1 MLNGNKPTNS
11 ALFGQ
16 QTGKSQ
22 DAFTDDPRREPLAI
36 IGIGCHFPGGAT
48 SPQAFWDLLCAGTDA
63 TREVPSDRWDVRK
76 FYDPDLKKS
85 GKMNTFR
92 GGYLERLD
100 QFDAQ
105 FFGISPREAMWLDP
119 QQRLLLQVTWEA
131 LEDAGQVADRL
142 IGSNTGVYIGGFTLD
157 YQLMQNF
164 GVYSRY
170 ELQTH
175 SATGMMMTMLAN
187 RLSYVF
193 GFHGPSLAVD
203 TACSGSLV
211 AVHLACQSIWNGECS
226 LAIAGGA
233 NAMIAPTMTIAESKG
248 GFLSSDGRCKTFDA
262 SANGYA
268 RGEGA
273 AVVLIKPL
281 SQAQADGDPI
291 YALIRGTAV
300 TQDGHTNGITVPN
313 PAAQE
318 TAMRLAYQRAGV
330 LPQHVQYVEAHG
342 TGTPVGDPLEARAIG
357 NVVSADRPEGEQCI
371 IGSVKTNIGHL
382 EAAAGVA
389 GLIKTALALKHRQIP
404 PHLHFHNP
412 NPDIPFDKLQLH
424 VPTTLE
430 AWPDRDGIAL
440 AGVNSFGFGGTNAHV
455 VLQGAFPPSTTATHS
470 EDTEQLSLLPLS
482 ARSTEALQAVA
493 ESYRTFL
500 TDTASHFHDIV
511 YSVSQHRSHHDHRLA
526 VVAHSKAE
534 AITNL
539 DAFLADKPR
548 LGTTTGR
555 VPLNDHPK
563 TAFVFSGMGPQW
575 WAMGRDLLE
584 HEPVFR
590 ASIERSAAEFQRYTD
605 WSLLDAFTVS
615 EANSRMTEAEVAEP
629 ANFALQVG
637 LAELW
642 HSWGVQPDAIIG
654 HSTGE
659 FAAHYLAGTLS
670 FEDAVKLVYHHSRLQ
685 QRISGSGRMLAIGM
699 SHETLSKAVLDDA
712 NPVSIAAINGPT
724 SVTISG
730 ESAVL
735 EGYAQQLETFQ
746 VFHRFLAT
754 DVPYHSHFVE
764 PLRDELLD
772 SLTDLN
778 PQSASLPLYSTV
790 TGTRIDG
797 READARYW
805 WQNARAT
812 VLFSSA
818 LSQMID
824 DGYSVFLELGPH
836 PVLASSITELLA
848 EQGQEGKVLPS
859 LRRNEEDRVV
869 MLGSLGGLYTLG
881 YPIDWQVLSGCTGK
895 FVHLPSYPWQLKSYW
910 TESIESREDRLLT
923 QVHPLLGQRMSAAH
937 PTWELEVSPR
947 LLTYLVDHRIQ
958 ESILLPGSAFAEM
971 ALAAAREIFGEGVY
985 AVEELAFRKA
995 LFLPEVSDPR
1005 LQIVLDPQH
1014 ATVEIY
1020 SYTPTASGEARWA
1033 LHATAKLSQ
1042 SPPSEVAPRLNLN
1055 ALRQSCTGET
1065 SREDFYQLS
1074 QHMGFQY
1081 GPAFQAIQHVY
1092 TGTGTA
1098 LAQLRV
1104 PTSVETELETYAF
1117 HPVMLDAAFQ
1127 VLLTATRSV
1136 EAPSDQSASTPY
1148 LPVSVDSI
1156 RIFGRPVQQMQAFA
1170 RLIKA
1175 DNRIVVGNVQ
1185 VVDMEGNVLAEI
1197 QGFRAQSLEASM
1209 SQTPERID
1217 RGLYELEWQLMPRT
1231 VGVDDTEITEGDTP
1245 PTQTITQDGSW
1256 LIFSD
1261 QSGVATELIDH
1272 LERHGERYITV
1283 SRANAPHLVQQGG
1296 HYAIDPSR
1304 PEQFQQLVSALSA
1317 TSQTVFS
1324 KVVHLWS
1331 LDSTFT
1337 ETDSLA
1343 ALEQEQIT
1351 GCLSVMSMMQA
1362 LSQSG
1367 WSQTPR
1373 VWLVT
1378 RGAQAVGTDSSP
1390 IAVEQAPMWGL
1401 GRVIGHQEFPGMWGG
1416 MVDLDRVDSG
1426 TQTTLLFEEL
1436 QQSTGEDQIAFRSGQ
1451 RYVVRLLASTHLTPP
1466 LPPSFHPD
1474 GSYLI
1479 TGGLG
1484 TLGLL
1489 VARWMAT
1496 QGARRLI
1503 LMGRTQ
1509 VPLRSTWHQ
1518 LEEDHPQKKLIRA
1531 IRDLEAL
1538 GATVHLAAVD
1548 TADEEQLSNFLRE
1561 YEREGWP
1568 PIRGVVHTAGVVQ
1581 DELLLRMTTETFQ
1594 RVLRPKVRGGWLLHR
1609 LLKDA
1614 PLDFFILFASTGSVI
1629 ASLGQ
1634 GNYAAAN
1641 AFLDALAHHRRSL
1654 GLPALSIGWGPW
1666 SVGMV
1671 EQLKLEQFYTKRGIE
1686 LITPEVGM
1694 QVLSRVLQQRPA
1706 HLTAITANWAVARET
1721 SPLGT
1726 MPPMFSQLLE
1736 QAEEV
1741 ATDNTNSDDGRL
1753 LLQLSETPAAERQQ
1767 VLSSHLQEL
1776 VARVLQLDASQFSSQ
1791 HSLTSLGLDSMMA
1804 IEVKHRIESTLKVD
1818 VSVLELLQEV
1828 TIIQLSTRILA
1839 SLQLD
1844 ASPAT
1849 GTESSIA
1856 EIQELIEHTEGE
1868 DLEKLLAELEETP
1881 EGGRL
1886 EDLLTKLEQPS
1897 ENEELERLLA
1907 ELEQTLDSEANV

>member
-1 MLNGNKPTNS
+1 MLNGNKPTGPGTS
-11 ALFGQ
+11 RQ
-16 QTGKSQ
+16 QTRESQ
-22 DAFTDDPRREPLAI
+22 AAFTDGPRREPLAI

-131 LEDAGQVADRL
+131 LEDAGQAADRL
-142 IGSNTGVYIGGFTLD
+142 AESDTGVFIGGFTLD

-187 RLSYVF
+187 RISYVF
-193 GFHGPSLAVD
+193 GFHGPSMTVD

-248 GFLSSDGRCKTFDA
+248 GFLSPDGHCKTFDA

-273 AVVLIKPL
+273 GVVLIKPL
-281 SQAQADGDPI
+281 SCAQADGDPI

-318 TAMRLAYQRAGV
+318 TAMRLAYQRAGI
-330 LPQHVQYVEAHG
+330 LPQHVQYIEAHG

-357 NVVSADRPEGEQCI
+357 TVVSADRPAGEQCI
-371 IGSVKTNIGHL
+371 VGSVKTNIGHL

-389 GLIKTALALKHRQIP
+389 GLVKTALALKHRQIP

-412 NPDIPFDKLQLH
+412 NPDIPFDKLQLR

-430 AWPDRDGIAL
+430 AWPATDSPAL

-455 VLQGAFPPSTTATHS
+455 VLQEAPPTPAPEAQP
-470 EDTEQLSLLPLS
+470 EDAERLYLLPLS
-482 ARSTEALQAVA
+482 ARSAEALRASA
-493 ESYRTFL
+493 ESYRAFL
-500 TDTASHFHDIV
+500 TDTASHLHDIV
-511 YSVSQHRSHHDHRLA
+511 YAASQRRSHHDHRLTL
-526 VVAHSKAE
+526 VAHSKAE
-534 AITNL
+534 TIANL
-539 DAFLADKPR
+539 DAFLADEPR
-548 LGTTTGR
+548 LGTSTGR
-555 VPLNDHPK
+555 ILLNDRPQ
-563 TAFVFSGMGPQW
+563 TVFVCSGMGPQW
-575 WAMGRDLLE
+575 WAMGRDLLK

-590 ASIERSAAEFQRYTD
+590 ASIERCDAEFQRYTNQ
-605 WSLLDAFTVS
+605 SLQEAFTAP
-615 EANSRMTEAEVAEP
+615 EASSRMAEVEVAES

-637 LAELW
+637 LAALW
-642 HSWGVQPDAIIG
+642 HSWGIQPDAIIG

-659 FAAHYLAGTLS
+659 FAAHYLAGVLS

-699 SHETLSKAVLDDA
+699 SYETLSKAVLDDA

-724 SVTISG
+724 AVTISG
-730 ESAVL
+730 EAAVL

-764 PLRDELLD
+764 PLHDELLTA
-772 SLTDLN
+772 LADLH
-778 PQSASLPLYSTV
+778 PQSASIPLYSTV

-818 LSQMID
+818 LSQMIQ
-824 DGYSVFLELGPH
+824 DGYSVFLELAPH

-848 EQGQEGKVLPS
+848 EQQQEGKVLPS

-869 MLGSLGGLYTLG
+869 MLGSLGTLYTLG
-881 YPIDWQVLSGCTGK
+881 YPIDWQALSGHTGN
-895 FVHLPSYPWQLKSYW
+895 FVRLPSYPWQLKSYW

-923 QVHPLLGQRMSAAH
+923 QIHPLLGQRMSAAY
-937 PTWELEVSPR
+937 PTWELELSPR
-947 LLTYLVDHRIQ
+947 LLPYLVDHRIQ
-958 ESILLPGSAFAEM
+958 GNVLLPGAAFAEM
-971 ALAAAREIFGEGVY
+971 ALAATCEIFGVGVY
-985 AVEELAFRKA
+985 MVEELTFRKA
-995 LFLPEVSDPR
+995 LFLPEASDPR
-1005 LQIVLDPQH
+1005 LQTVLDPQR
-1014 ATVEIY
+1014 ATVDIY
-1020 SYTPTASGEARWA
+1020 SYTPTASGEARWT
-1033 LHATAKLSQ
+1033 LHSTAKLRQ
-1042 SPPSEVAPRLNLN
+1042 SPPSEVAPRLDLN
-1055 ALRQSCTGET
+1055 AIQQSCTAEV

-1081 GPAFQAIQHVY
+1081 GPAFQAIQHVD
-1092 TGTGTA
+1092 TGAGIA
-1098 LAQLRV
+1098 LAQLHV
-1104 PTSVETELETYAF
+1104 PASVETELATYAF
-1117 HPVMLDAAFQ
+1117 HPAMLDAAFQ

-1136 EAPSDQSASTPY
+1136 EDSSDQSASTPY
-1148 LPVSVDSI
+1148 LPVSVDRI
-1156 RIFGRPVQQMQAFA
+1156 RIFGRPVQRMQAFA

-1175 DNRIVVGNVQ
+1175 DSRLVVGNVQ
-1185 VVDMEGNVLAEI
+1185 VVDMEGNLLAEI
-1197 QGFRAQSLEASM
+1197 QGFRAQSLEASI
-1209 SQTPERID
+1209 SQAPERID
-1217 RGLYELEWQLMPRT
+1217 RGLYELEWQPMPRLT
-1231 VGVDDTEITEGDTP
+1231 ERDDAEVAEGDTP
-1245 PTQTITQDGSW
+1245 PAEIVTQDGSW
-1256 LIFSD
+1256 LIFID
-1261 QSGVATELIDH
+1261 QSGVGAALIAC
-1272 LERHGERYITV
+1272 LEQHGEHYITV
-1283 SRANAPHLVQQGG
+1283 SRTNSPQLIQQGE

-1304 PEQFQQLVSALSA
+1304 PEQFQQLVTALSA
-1317 TSQTVFS
+1317 TNQTAFS
-1324 KVVHLWS
+1324 SVMHLWS

-1337 ETDSLA
+1337 ETDSPS
-1343 ALEQEQIT
+1343 ALEQEQVA
-1351 GCLSVMSMMQA
+1351 GCLSVMYLMQA

-1373 VWLVT
+1373 IWLVT
-1378 RGAQAVGTDSSP
+1378 RGAQAVDTNSGP
-1390 IAVEQAPMWGL
+1390 IAIEQAPIWGL

-1416 MVDLDRVDSG
+1416 MIDLERASSE
-1426 TQTTLLFEEL
+1426 TQAALLFEEL
-1436 QQSTGEDQIAFRSGQ
+1436 QHSTNEDQIAFRAGQ
-1451 RYVVRLLASTHLTPP
+1451 RYVVRLVPSTHLTPP
-1466 LPPSFHPD
+1466 LPPSFHPG

-1518 LEEDHPQKKLIRA
+1518 LEENHPQKKLIQT
-1531 IRDLEAL
+1531 IRELEAL
-1538 GATVHLAAVD
+1538 GATVYLAEVD
-1548 TADEEQLSNFLRE
+1548 VADEEQLSTFLRK

-1568 PIRGVVHTAGVVQ
+1568 PISGVVHTAGVVQ

-1594 RVLRPKVRGGWLLHR
+1594 RVLRPKLRGGWLLHR

-1671 EQLKLEQFYTKRGIE
+1671 EQLKLEQFYTRRGIE

-1694 QVLSRVLQQRPA
+1694 QVLARVLQQRPA
-1706 HLTAITANWAVARET
+1706 HLTAITANWGVARET

-1726 MPPMFSQLLE
+1726 MPPMFSRLLE
-1736 QAEEV
+1736 QAEEP
-1741 ATDNTNSDDGRL
+1741 ATDNANHNDGL
-1753 LLQLSETPAAERQQ
+1753 LLQQLSETPAAERQQ
-1767 VLSSHLQEL
+1767 LLTSHLQEL

-1791 HSLTSLGLDSMMA
+1791 ESLTSLGLDSMMA
-1804 IEVKHRIESTLKVD
+1804 IEIKHRIESTLKID
-1818 VSVLELLQEV
+1818 ISVLELLQEV
-1828 TIIQLSTRILA
+1828 TIVQLSARILA
-1839 SLQLD
+1839 SLQLG
-1844 ASPAT
+1844 AAPLTAAAPST
-1849 GTESSIA
+1849 T
-1856 EIQELIEHTEGE
+1856 EIQQLIEHTESEELESLLAELEQTPE
-1868 DLEKLLAELEETP
+1868 DENLEKLLAELEQTP
-1881 EGGRL
+1881 EDEYL
-1886 EDLLTKLEQPS
+1886 AS
-1897 ENEELERLLA
+1897 LLA

>member
-1 MLNGNKPTNS
+1 MLNGNKPMDSSTS
-11 ALFGQ
+11 LS
-16 QTGKSQ
+16 QTGTSQ
-22 DAFTDDPRREPLAI
+22 VALTGTPKEALAI

-48 SPQAFWDLLCAGTDA
+48 SPQAFWDLLCAGVDA
-63 TREVPSDRWDVRK
+63 SREVPADRWDVRK

-92 GGYLERLD
+92 GGYLERID

-131 LEDAGQVADRL
+131 LEDAGLVAERL
-142 IGSNTGVYIGGFTLD
+142 EGSNTGVFIGGFTLD
-157 YQLMQNF
+157 YQTMQNF

-233 NAMIAPTMTIAESKG
+233 NAMIAPTMTIAESKA
-248 GFLSSDGRCKTFDA
+248 GFLAPDGRCKTFDS

-273 AVVLIKPL
+273 GVVLIKPL

-318 TAMRLAYQRAGV
+318 AAMRLAYQRAGIS
-330 LPQHVQYVEAHG
+330 PQDIQYVEAHG

-357 NVVSADRPEGEQCI
+357 TVVSTDRPEGEYCVV
-371 IGSVKTNIGHL
+371 GSVKTNIGHL

-389 GLIKTALALKHRQIP
+389 GLTKTALALKHRQIP
-404 PHLHFHNP
+404 PHLHFRNP
-412 NPDIPFDKLQLH
+412 SPDIPFDTLKLR

-430 AWPDRDGIAL
+430 AWPATDGPAL

-455 VLQGAFPPSTTATHS
+455 VLQEAPSTPAPTS
-470 EDTEQLSLLPLS
+470 QGEDAERMYLLPLS
-482 ARSTEALQAVA
+482 GRSAEALRASA

-500 TDTASHFHDIV
+500 AETASHLHDIV
-511 YSVSQHRSHHDHRLA
+511 YSASQRRSHHDHRLA
-526 VVAHSKAE
+526 LVARSKAE
-534 AITNL
+534 AIANL
-539 DAFLADKPR
+539 DAFLADEPR
-548 LGTTTGR
+548 PGISSGRTLLGDRPQT
-555 VPLNDHPK
+555 V
-563 TAFVFSGMGPQW
+563 FVCSGVGPQW

-590 ASIERSAAEFQRYTD
+590 ASIERCDAELQQYTG
-605 WSLLDAFTVS
+605 WSLLEAFTAS
-615 EANSRMTEAEVAEP
+615 EGDSRMANAEVSEP

-642 HSWGVQPDAIIG
+642 RSWGIQPDAIIG

-659 FAAHYLAGTLS
+659 FAAHYLAGALS
-670 FEDAVKLVYHHSRLQ
+670 FADAIKLVYHHSRLQ
-685 QRISGSGRMLAIGM
+685 QRTSGSGRMLAIGM
-699 SHETLSKAVLDDA
+699 SYETLNKAVLDEA
-712 NPVSIAAINGPT
+712 SPVSIAAINSPT

-730 ESAVL
+730 EASVL
-735 EGYAQQLETFQ
+735 EDYARQLETFQ
-746 VFHRFLAT
+746 VFHRFLMT
-754 DVPYHSHFVE
+754 EIPYHSQFVE
-764 PLRDELLD
+764 PLREELLA
-772 SLTDLN
+772 SLADLK

-797 READARYW
+797 SGSDARYW

-818 LSQMID
+818 LGQMIQ
-824 DGYSVFLELGPH
+824 DGYNVFLELGPH
-836 PVLASSITELLA
+836 PVLASSITDLLA

-859 LRRNEEDRVV
+859 LRRKEEDRVI
-869 MLGSLGGLYTLG
+869 MRGSLGTLYTLG
-881 YPIDWQVLSGCTGK
+881 YAIDWQALSGQTGN
-895 FVHLPSYPWQLKSYW
+895 FVRLPLYPWQFKPYW
-910 TESIESREDRLLT
+910 TESLESREDRLLT
-923 QVHPLLGQRMSAAH
+923 QIHPLLGQRMGAAH
-937 PTWELEVSPR
+937 PTWELELSPR
-947 LLTYLVDHRIQ
+947 LLPYLVDHRIQ
-958 ESILLPGSAFAEM
+958 ESVLLPGAAFGEM
-971 ALAAAREIFGEGVY
+971 ALAAANEIFGSGVY
-985 AVEELAFRKA
+985 TVKELTFRKA
-995 LFLPEVSDPR
+995 LFLPDISDPR
-1005 LQIVLDPQH
+1005 LQTVLDPQR

-1020 SYTPTASGEARWA
+1020 SYTPTASGEARWT
-1033 LHATAKLSQ
+1033 LHSTARLSQ
-1042 SPPSEVAPRLNLN
+1042 SAPNEGNTRLDLN
-1055 ALRQSCTGET
+1055 AIRQNCTGTT

-1074 QHMGFQY
+1074 QQMGFQY
-1081 GPAFQAIQHVY
+1081 GPAFQAIQHVD
-1092 TGTGTA
+1092 TGTGIA
-1098 LAQLRV
+1098 LAQLQV
-1104 PTSVETELETYAF
+1104 PASLEEDLATYTF
-1117 HPVMLDAAFQ
+1117 HPALIDAAFQ

-1136 EAPSDQSASTPY
+1136 EATSEQSASTPY
-1148 LPVSVDSI
+1148 LPVSVDGI
-1156 RIFGRPVQQMQAFA
+1156 RVLGRPVQQMCAFA
-1170 RLIKA
+1170 QLVKA
-1175 DNRIVVGNVQ
+1175 DNRLVIGNIQ
-1185 VVDMEGNVLAEI
+1185 VTDTEGNVLAEI

-1209 SQTPERID
+1209 SQAPERID
-1217 RGLYELEWQLMPRT
+1217 RGLYELEWQAMPRSSEE
-1231 VGVDDTEITEGDTP
+1231 DAAEGDTP
-1245 PTQTITQDGSW
+1245 ADESAPQEGSW
-1256 LIFSD
+1256 LIFAD
-1261 QSGVATELIDH
+1261 QSGVATELITH
-1272 LERHGERYITV
+1272 LEQHGERYITV
-1283 SRANAPHLVQQGG
+1283 SHAQTPQLVQQGA
-1296 HYAIDPSR
+1296 HYTINPAQ
-1304 PEQFQQLVSALSA
+1304 PEQFQQLVAALSA
-1317 TSQTVFS
+1317 ANQTAFS
-1324 KVVHLWS
+1324 RLVHLWS

-1337 ETDSLA
+1337 ETDSLE
-1343 ALEQEQIT
+1343 ALEQEQT
-1351 GCLSVMSMMQA
+1351 AGCLSVMYLMQA
-1362 LSQSG
+1362 FSQSG
-1367 WSQTPR
+1367 WSHMPR

-1378 RGAQAVGTDSSP
+1378 RGAQAVDANSGP
-1390 IAVEQAPMWGL
+1390 VAIEQAPIWGL

-1416 MVDLDRVDSG
+1416 MVDLDRRSPD
-1426 TQTTLLFEEL
+1426 TQADLLFEEL
-1436 QQSTGEDQIAFRSGQ
+1436 QHATGEDQIAFRAGQ
-1451 RYVVRLLASTHLTPP
+1451 RYIVRLVASTHLTPP
-1466 LPPSFHPD
+1466 LPPSFNPD

-1503 LMGRTQ
+1503 LMGRTRL
-1509 VPLRSTWHQ
+1509 PARSTWRQ
-1518 LEEDHPQKKLIRA
+1518 LEEDHPQKRLIQS
-1531 IRDLEAL
+1531 IRELEAL
-1538 GATVHLAAVD
+1538 GATIHLAAVD
-1548 TADEEQLSNFLRE
+1548 AADEEQLSTFLTE

-1594 RVLRPKVRGGWLLHR
+1594 RVLRPKMRGGWLLHR

-1641 AFLDALAHHRRSL
+1641 AFLDALAHHRQAQ

-1671 EQLKLEQFYTKRGIE
+1671 EQLKLEQFYTRRGIE

-1694 QVLSRVLQQRPA
+1694 QVLARVLAQRPA

-1721 SPLGT
+1721 SPVGA

-1736 QAEEV
+1736 QAEEG
-1741 ATDNTNSDDGRL
+1741 AADNASSDDGL
-1753 LLQLSETPAAERQQ
+1753 LLQQLGEAQPAERQQ
-1767 VLSSHLQEL
+1767 LVASHLQEI

-1791 HSLTSLGLDSMMA
+1791 ESLTSLGLDSMMA
-1804 IEVKHRIESTLKVD
+1804 IEVKHRVEASLKID
-1818 VSVLELLQEV
+1818 LSVLELLQEV
-1828 TIIQLSTRILA
+1828 TIIQLSKRILA
-1839 SLQLD
+1839 ALQLD
-1844 ASPAT
+1844 ASSLSADST
-1849 GTESSIA
+1849 SSIE
-1856 EIQELIEHTEGE
+1856 EIQQLIEHAEGE
-1868 DLEKLLAELEETP
+1868 DLESLLAELEQAP
-1881 EGGRL
+1881 DG
-1886 EDLLTKLEQPS
+1886 EDLESLLAELKQTS
-1897 ENEELERLLA
+1897 EEDDLERLLA
-1907 ELEQTLDSEANV
+1907 ELEQTVDNEANV